1 MDYLSL
7 CLTCKDENDY
17 LPEWL
22 DYHILMGVD
31 RFYIYD
37 NESQISLR
45 ESLKEYVERGWVV
58 VVDIPGKG
66 IQGYAYEHCL
76 QNFGPST
83 FWLGFID
90 TDEFLVP
97 KTGQDLK
104 ELLKGYEACGGLAV
118 SSLFFG
124 SSAHQIRPTSGQIAA
139 YTWHTHK
146 TFKENELV
154 KSIIQPSLVLIPN
167 SPHDFIFKE
176 GSWCVN
182 EGFLRVDFQRFPNN
196 IEKIQ
201 LNHYF
206 CRSECEID
214 LKLRRGNS
222 GDIVWSRRFFNVV
235 NQLAKYEDTCILQNL
250 EALFHKECIDSR
262 CLADAPQSAGI
273 LERMAILARARRP
286 ALLEKDPPREA
297 SRVQAEFYC
306 MEELKSQI
314 RSAIDRK
321 EFAEAKRLALLR
333 LQKAPQNIL
342 LYVELVFVLIDLS
355 DWDAA
360 WQALTQAWQISPNN
374 YIVLGGM
381 VIYFLRVEHFS
392 MAEKTCYLMLDLAP
406 HDTVALGLLANS
418 LIGQGRFEEGLK
430 VGVPVVELAGQFGEL
445 PYRMGVSLVKQMAD
459 YLLEKKDYAG
469 AIRLWEAGV
478 KCEPGDVDALLELS
492 HALLLAGDK
501 TQALQRLT
509 QARQLDPR
517 NEAVLTLLRTDAL
530 AHLSVP
536 NGKKRRH

>member
-7 CLTCKDENDY
+7 CLICKDENDY

-45 ESLKEYVERGWVV
+45 ESLKEYIERGWVV
-58 VVDIPGKG
+58 VVDISGKAM
-66 IQGYAYEHCL
+66 QLYSYDHCL
-76 QNFGPST
+76 QTFGANT

-97 KTGQDLK
+97 KTTLNLK
-104 ELLKGYEACGGLAV
+104 ELLKNYEAYGGLAV
-118 SSLFFG
+118 STLFFG
-124 SSAHQIRPTSGQIAA
+124 SNGIKTRPAIGQIAA
-139 YTWHTHK
+139 YTRRIHAAN
-146 TFKENELV
+146 KEFELI
-154 KSIIQPSLVLIPN
+154 KSIVQPALALMPN
-167 SPHDFIFKE
+167 SPHDFIYKE
-176 GSWCVN
+176 NAWCVN
-182 EGFLRVDFQRFPNN
+182 EDFLRVDGQRFPSH

-201 LNHYF
+201 LNHYY
-206 CRSECEID
+206 CRSVSE
-214 LKLRRGNS
+214 LGRKLMRGNS
-222 GDIVWSRRFFNVV
+222 GDISWSRQRFEVV
-235 NQLAKYEDTCILQNL
+235 NQLATYTDMTVIDNL
-250 EALFHKECIDSR
+250 AKLFGDLSLSQASQR
-262 CLADAPQSAGI
+262 STS
-273 LERMAILARARRP
+273 
-286 ALLEKDPPREA
+286 LLEKMATRTRMRSLAPLEITSPCDA
-297 SRVQAEFYC
+297 NSFRVEFTDIDA
-306 MEELKSQI
+306 LKSQA
-314 RSAIDRK
+314 RL
-321 EFAEAKRLALLR
+321 AEGCGDLNEVKRLLLIM
-333 LQKAPQNIL
+333 QHKVPQNIIL
-342 LYVELVFVLIDLS
+342 CLHLS
-355 DWDAA
+355 VVYLNLGNSIAA
-360 WQALTQAWQISPNN
+360 WQVLGQAWQISPNN
-374 YIVLGGM
+374 YVVLSGM
-381 VIYFLRVEHFS
+381 VYYFMRITNFS
-392 MAEKTCYLMLDLAP
+392 MAEKTCYLMLDLVP

-492 HALLLAGDK
+492 HVLLLAGDK
-501 TQALQRLT
+501 TQAHQRLT
-509 QARQLDPR
+509 QARQLDPQ

-536 NGKKRRH
+536 NRKKRRH